1 MGLKKDLFLALSQD
15 LISSFWGWNLLMLL
29 AHSSQKHLSFQDHEQ
44 PAAEK
49 EEDTKVIK
57 VVTFINL
64 YLISCNNKNYM
75 HCKNRLINCP

>member
-1 MGLKKDLFLALSQD
+1 
-15 LISSFWGWNLLMLL
+15 MLL

-49 EEDTKVIK
+49 EEDTQVIK

-64 YLISCNNKNYM
+64 YLISCNNKLYA
-75 HCKNRLINCP
+75 L

>member
-1 MGLKKDLFLALSQD
+1 MFEKGSLFDVEPGSYFILLRLKFINAANTQQA
-15 LISSFWGWNLLMLL
+15 F
-29 AHSSQKHLSFQDHEQ
+29 HDHEQ

-64 YLISCNNKNYM
+64 HPISCNTKNYM

>member
-1 MGLKKDLFLALSQD
+1 MTDAK
-15 LISSFWGWNLLMLL
+15 
-29 AHSSQKHLSFQDHEQ
+29 ETVT
-44 PAAEK
+44 PTAAEK

-64 YLISCNNKNYM
+64 YLISCNTKHYM